1 MTLVGHGNYSKTV
14 TNDPLKEFCFVANYE
29 HAAKLCMMS
38 YFWHVYACVCNGMH
52 PSFVITCQPCLNA
65 WRGCILQE
73 LDCGYSNCCSVCICI
88 VFNDAAS
95 SSESTA
101 LNNTVLENNDS
112 ERMQQE
118 VTVYSSAISLE
129 GLW

>member
-1 MTLVGHGNYSKTV
+1 
-14 TNDPLKEFCFVANYE
+14 
-29 HAAKLCMMS
+29 
-38 YFWHVYACVCNGMH
+38 MH
-52 PSFVITCQPCLNA
+52 PSFVITSQHCLNA

-73 LDCGYSNCCSVCICI
+73 LDCGYSNYCSVCICV

-95 SSESTA
+95 SSEGTA
-101 LNNTVLENNDS
+101 LSNTVLENNDL

-118 VTVYSSAISLE
+118 VTLTSSASSLE

>member
-1 MTLVGHGNYSKTV
+1 
-14 TNDPLKEFCFVANYE
+14 
-29 HAAKLCMMS
+29 
-38 YFWHVYACVCNGMH
+38 MH
-52 PSFVITCQPCLNA
+52 PSFVIISQHCLNV

-73 LDCGYSNCCSVCICI
+73 LDCGYSNCCSLCVCVCLCVYV

-95 SSESTA
+95 RSESTS
-101 LNNTVLENNDS
+101 LSNTVLENNDF

-118 VTVYSSAISLE
+118 VKVDSSAISLE